1 MSDGRFGLSSGRS
14 LWEKIRDVAL
24 TDVGVLARGGID
36 EDGVAELE
44 RVLLEADFGVE
55 ATVELVEELER
66 AARRGEVSTGRELRE
81 HLADGIRGAL
91 AEAGATAEA
100 GRLAP
105 TTSSPA
111 VTLLVGVNGT
121 GKTTTA
127 GKLAHRCRSRGE
139 SVVLAATDT
148 FRAGAREQLREWA
161 ERTGADFVGGA
172 SGADPASVAY
182 DAVEAARSRGL
193 DRVLVDTAGR
203 LHTSR
208 DLMEELAKIARVTGR
223 LVEGAPH
230 DRLLV
235 ADATSGQNVVRQARR
250 FGEAVELTGLVMAKM
265 DSSARGGTAVAVA
278 RELGVPIRF
287 VGTGEGPEDLAPFDP
302 EGFTAAVLE

>member
-1 MSDGRFGLSSGRS
+1 
-14 LWEKIRDVAL
+14 
-24 TDVGVLARGGID
+24 
-36 EDGVAELE
+36 
-44 RVLLEADFGVE
+44 
-55 ATVELVEELER
+55 
-66 AARRGEVSTGRELRE
+66 
-81 HLADGIRGAL
+81 
-91 AEAGATAEA
+91 
-100 GRLAP
+100 
-105 TTSSPA
+105 
-111 VTLLVGVNGT
+111 VNGT

-127 GKLAHRCRSRGE
+127 GKLAHLCRSRGE
-139 SVVLAATDT
+139 SVILAATDT
-148 FRAGAREQLREWA
+148 FRAGAREQLRDWA

-235 ADATSGQNVVRQARR
+235 ADATSGQNVVRQARQ

-278 RELGVPIRF
+278 RELGVPVRF
-287 VGTGEGPEDLAPFDP
+287 VGTGEGPGDLAPFDP
-302 EGFTAAVLE
+302 EGFIAAVLE